1 VTVRY
6 LQRLSAAVENRLPE
20 QRLFLKSDSGTRFV
34 RIKPWTQLLVLSSGA
49 IFVAWALVA
58 TAILMIDAI
67 GSGDA
72 RDQARQSMIAF
83 EARLDSLSKER
94 DMRAA
99 EATAAQT
106 RFNVAL
112 AQVSQMQTAL
122 LTSEQRRRELETGI
136 GLIQETLH
144 TAVSQRDAA
153 QAALTAQAG
162 GQAAKAAAGPD
173 VTEVSQTLELM
184 TDALDQTARQRDG
197 MQAAVA
203 TAQADADETVFQM
216 RLLEQRHDQ
225 IFSQLEDAV
234 TISVAPLDQ
243 VFTSVG
249 IDPKTLIA
257 QVRKGY
263 SGQGGP
269 WEPLVPASL
278 PGGNTPEAAADAA
291 RAAKI
296 LDGLDSLNLYRIAIA
311 KTPLAMPLKSAFR
324 FTSGFGGRWGRL
336 HAGVDL
342 AGTYGSAIY
351 ATADGVV
358 THAGWENGYG
368 NMVEIT
374 HPYGLKTRYG
384 HMSAVKVSVGQKV
397 SRGDRIGDMGSTGRS
412 TGTHLHYEV
421 RVGDEPVNPMSFIK
435 AATNVF

>member
-1 VTVRY
+1 MTIRY
-6 LQRLSAAVENRLPE
+6 LHRLGEVIEDRLPE

-34 RIKPWTQLLVLSSGA
+34 RIKPWTQLLVLSGTA
-49 IFVAWALVA
+49 VFIAWSLVA
-58 TAILMIDAI
+58 TAILMMDAI
-67 GSGDA
+67 GSGDV
-72 RDQARQSMIAF
+72 REQARQSMIAF
-83 EARLDSLSKER
+83 EARLDGLSKER

-99 EATAAQT
+99 EAAAAQA

-112 AQVSQMQTAL
+112 DQVSQMQSAL
-122 LTSEQRRRELETGI
+122 LASEQRRREVETGI

-144 TAVSQRDAA
+144 SAMKQRDAA
-153 QAALTAQAG
+153 LSGLAAQAG
-162 GQAAKAAAGPD
+162 GASAKPASGPD
-173 VTEVSQTLELM
+173 LTEVTQTLALM
-184 TDALDQTARQRDG
+184 TDALGQTARQRDG

-203 TAQADADETVFQM
+203 TAQADVEETVFQM

-243 VFTSVG
+243 MFASVG
-249 IDPKTLIA
+249 IDPKDLIA

-269 WEPLVPASL
+269 WEPLIPASL
-278 PGGNTPEAAADAA
+278 PGGDTPAAAEDAA

-311 KTPLAMPLKSAFR
+311 KTPLALPLKTSFR
-324 FTSGFGGRWGRL
+324 FTSGFGYRWGRL

-342 AGTYGSAIY
+342 AGAYGSPIY

-358 THAGWENGYG
+358 TKAGWENGYG
-368 NMVEIT
+368 NMVEIS
-374 HPYGLKTRYG
+374 HPYGLKTRFG
-384 HMSAVKVSVGQKV
+384 HLSAVKVSVGQKV
-397 SRGDRIGDMGSTGRS
+397 SRGDRIGDMGNSGHS